1 MGSLS
6 EYQKLAQKKH
16 EEEEEE
22 SYSHAMQLAMGV
34 VLPMATQAAIQL
46 GVFEIIAKAGELSAP
61 EIAAQLQAQNVKAPM
76 MLDRMLRLLVSHRVL
91 ECSVSGGERL
101 YALNPVSK
109 YFVSNKDGVSLGHF
123 MALPLD
129 KVFMESWYIII
140 LSFFF
145 FPLSG
150 QIYIVVNLS
159 NFKNACRL
167 GLKDAVME
175 GGIPF
180 NRVHGMHIFEYA
192 SGNPRFNETYH
203 EAMFNHSTIAMERI
217 LEHYEGFQNVE
228 RLVDV
233 GGGFGVT
240 LSMIT
245 SKYPQIKAVNF
256 DLPHVVQDAP
266 SYAGMYI
273 YSSSTT

>member
-46 GVFEIIAKAGELSAP
+46 GVFEIIAKAGKLSAP

-101 YALNPVSK
+101 YGLTPVSK
-109 YFVSNKDGVSLGHF
+109 YFVSNKDGASLGHF

-140 LSFFF
+140 LFFF
-145 FPLSG
+145 FP
-150 QIYIVVNLS
+150 
-159 NFKNACRL
+159 F
-167 GLKDAVME
+167 
-175 GGIPF
+175 
-180 NRVHGMHIFEYA
+180 RVK
-192 SGNPRFNETYH
+192 S
-203 EAMFNHSTIAMERI
+203 
-217 LEHYEGFQNVE
+217 
-228 RLVDV
+228 
-233 GGGFGVT
+233 
-240 LSMIT
+240 
-245 SKYPQIKAVNF
+245 IK
-256 DLPHVVQDAP
+256 
-266 SYAGMYI
+266 
-273 YSSSTT
+273 

>member
-109 YFVSNKDGVSLGHF
+109 YFVSNKDGASLGHF

-140 LSFFF
+140 FLFLFSFFWVK
-145 FPLSG
+145 S
-150 QIYIVVNLS
+150 
-159 NFKNACRL
+159 
-167 GLKDAVME
+167 
-175 GGIPF
+175 
-180 NRVHGMHIFEYA
+180 
-192 SGNPRFNETYH
+192 
-203 EAMFNHSTIAMERI
+203 
-217 LEHYEGFQNVE
+217 
-228 RLVDV
+228 
-233 GGGFGVT
+233 
-240 LSMIT
+240 
-245 SKYPQIKAVNF
+245 IK
-256 DLPHVVQDAP
+256 
-266 SYAGMYI
+266 
-273 YSSSTT
+273 